1 MIDLLQQ
8 AKDYAAH
15 VTASQKNKGFKPTH
29 LHAYTDEQGSYL
41 YFKPR
46 LKHPETGEKY
56 IRSISLDDNR
66 NWQMKDP
73 DFNQVYPQGNGK
85 KPLYN
90 LHGLA
95 LANSIE
101 PVYIFEGEQ
110 KADLANKL
118 GLVATTAG
126 GSKAVNNHF
135 WQPLHNRRCVLW
147 RDNDQAGIDW
157 LKDVIT
163 ELTAVECAEFHV
175 IDVDQLGLQP
185 KDDIVDY
192 VERLRGDDAGIEN
205 AAVIEAIKNLPIMKD
220 EQVLKLLNIDD
231 QDNQATN
238 ILPQS
243 EAGENEISLEF
254 AQSVINQLAQLSELE
269 YQLKRTETAKALNG
283 MPVSALDKLV
293 KQARLDIEVNE
304 KASVVQ
310 DVEPYADEVDGSQL
324 ADTIHQIIV
333 AHIAC
338 DHAVSVAATLWI
350 FFSWAID
357 ISYIAPIAWIN
368 APERRCGKSQLA
380 TIMGRMSKRT
390 LSTTSITPAALFRC
404 IEKYKPT
411 LVIDEA
417 DTFFGDNDEL
427 RGIINAGFSRDNPY
441 IIRSVG
447 DDHEPT
453 PFNVF
458 GAKIISG
465 IGKLPGTV
473 MDRSISLTLRRKLT
487 TEQKNRLRLL
497 PMDVTD
503 TIKTKLARWTDD
515 NAKAIE
521 NVMPTLPES
530 INDRAQDAWE
540 ILFKIAS
547 VLGDDWLHR
556 CQQACLQI
564 SGVEQDEPSVNEQL
578 LNDIKNIF
586 EHKRVDR
593 IFTSELIIALCSDPE
608 LMWSTY
614 NRGKPITPR
623 QLSKKLEE
631 YEISSGSIRIG
642 QATAK
647 GYYKKDFLDAFSRYL
662 SVTPF
667 LSVTASQPSNTNGYS
682 DFLSVTTNNHV
693 TDKKTLQPSNT
704 NGCVVVTDKNPLQ
717 GQRTEIPTVTTEI
730 LPSEIPTKKII
741 RGYV

>member
-1 MIDLLQQ
+1 MIDLSQQ

-15 VTASQKNKGFKPTH
+15 VTASQKSKGFKPTH
-29 LHAYTDEQGSYL
+29 LHAYTDEQSNYL

-56 IRSISLDDNR
+56 IRSLSLDEN
-66 NWQMKDP
+66 NTWQMKDP

-95 LANSIE
+95 KSGADEI
-101 PVYIFEGEQ
+101 VYIFEGEQ

-118 GLVATTAG
+118 GLIATTAG
-126 GSKAVNNHF
+126 GSKAVKNHY
-135 WQPLHNRRCVLW
+135 WQPLHNRRCILW
-147 RDNDQAGIDW
+147 RDNDQAGLEW

-163 ELTAVECAEFHV
+163 ELTAAECAEFHV

-192 VERLRGDDAGIEN
+192 VAILKGQQADITNEGI
-205 AAVIEAIKNLPIMKD
+205 IEAIKNLPIMTD

-231 QDNQATN
+231 QQASDS
-238 ILPQS
+238 LPQS

-269 YQLKRTETAKALNG
+269 YQLKRTETAKTLNG

-293 KQARLDIEVNE
+293 KQARQDIEVNE

-310 DVEPYADEVDGSQL
+310 DVEPYADEVDGTTL
-324 ADTIHQIIV
+324 ANEIHSIIV

-357 ISYIAPIAWIN
+357 ISYIAPIGWIN
-368 APERRCGKSQLA
+368 APEKRCGKSQLA

-465 IGKLPGTV
+465 IGKLPSTV

-497 PMDVTD
+497 PMDATD

-515 NAKAIE
+515 NATAIQ
-521 NVMPTLPES
+521 NAMPTLPDS

-547 VLGDDWLHR
+547 VLGDDWLR
-556 CQQACLQI
+556 QCYQSCLQI
-564 SGVEQDEPSVNEQL
+564 SGIEQDEPSVNEQL
-578 LNDIKNIF
+578 LNDIKNVF
-586 EHKRVDR
+586 EYKRVDR
-593 IFTSELIIALCSDPE
+593 ISSVDLIIALCSDPE
-608 LMWSTY
+608 LMWSTF
-614 NRGKPITPR
+614 NRGKPITPKQIAKR
-623 QLSKKLEE
+623 LSE
-631 YEISSGSIRIG
+631 YKISSKTIRFG
-642 QATAK
+642 GNTPNAK
-647 GYYKKDFLDAFSRYL
+647 GYYKDDFSDAFSRYL

-667 LSVTASQPSNTNGYS
+667 LSVTPLQPSNTNGYS
-682 DFLSVTTNNHV
+682 DFPSVTNSDHV

-704 NGCVVVTDKNPLQ
+704 NGCNVVTDKTPLQ
-717 GQRTEIPTVTTEI
+717 GQQTEKPTVTTEI
-730 LPSEIPTKKII
+730 LPSEIPTKKIV